1 MQEDTDIQT
10 AEEAMSWI
18 KDHLMGKNGILATIE
33 QGGAIDEAERRKIG
47 DAFEMIQQAWLGQQV
62 IPKEGAQLLHQ
73 ITTLI
78 ERVEQHIAFSSQ
90 RNQEMIDF
98 LYQVN
103 HWIDLIFFPPAA
115 PISEEEAMMQVEQ
128 HLLGTPQFNEGL
140 IFGRIDEVAL
150 EELLQALGVL
160 AGAWKSKAVVSKLAA
175 YTLISAPWLF
185 ARQANLFTG
194 EEQLRFQQVEQQVE
208 EAIIRCLS

>member
-1 MQEDTDIQT
+1 MQKDTDIQT

-115 PISEEEAMMQVEQ
+115 PISERRSSDLTNLRRRGDDA
-128 HLLGTPQFNEGL
+128 GRTAS
-140 IFGRIDEVAL
+140 FGNTTVQRGAYLWKDRRSGVGRTFTSPGSVSRSL
-150 EELLQALGVL
+150 EIESGGIQ
-160 AGAWKSKAVVSKLAA
+160 
-175 YTLISAPWLF
+175 ISCIYAD
-185 ARQANLFTG
+185 
-194 EEQLRFQQVEQQVE
+194 
-208 EAIIRCLS
+208 